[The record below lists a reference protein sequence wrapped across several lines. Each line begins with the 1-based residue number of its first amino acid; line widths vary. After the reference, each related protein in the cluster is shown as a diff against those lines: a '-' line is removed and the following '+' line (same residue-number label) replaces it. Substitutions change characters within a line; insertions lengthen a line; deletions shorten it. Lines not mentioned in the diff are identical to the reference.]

1 MKLQACGLVTPLHLL
16 VLQLQGLI
24 DLKARRSLSRLAI
37 DVFTPALMISK
48 LGLHI
53 DAAQVL
59 ALWPIGANVIT
70 A

>member
-1 MKLQACGLVTPLHLL
+1 MLAMLL
-16 VLQLQGLI
+16 LLLLLLLLQGLI
-24 DLKARRSLSRLAI
+24 DLQARRSLSRLAI

-53 DAAQVL
+53 DAGQAL
-59 ALWPIGANVIT
+59 ALWPIGANVII

>member
-1 MKLQACGLVTPLHLL
+1 MCCQCPF
-16 VLQLQGLI
+16 LQGLI
-24 DLKARRSLSRLAI
+24 DLQARRALSRLAI

-53 DAAQVL
+53 DAAQAL
-59 ALWPIGANVIT
+59 ALWPIGANVII